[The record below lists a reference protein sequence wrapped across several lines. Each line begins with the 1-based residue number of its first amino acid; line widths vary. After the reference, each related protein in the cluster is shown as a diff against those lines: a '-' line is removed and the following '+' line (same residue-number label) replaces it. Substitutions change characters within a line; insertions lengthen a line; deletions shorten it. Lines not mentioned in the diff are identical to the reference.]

1 MWIHNETSMTRCIV
15 LISLALFLQICH
27 SRPLTRAICHTPL
40 YSTLLLPYFESQR
53 PPYFVQLYHISSNS
67 RPHTISI
74 QALCHLFAWIT
85 ARRADVITHIGQAS
99 RTGKCERKPK
109 LQSKQGLLKLP
120 LKDPQR
126 KSSILQDGFYKELI
140 IVFILH
146 HVEYM

>member
-99 RTGKCERKPK
+99 RTGKRERKPK

-126 KSSILQDGFYKELI
+126 KSSIWSQSMKHAFHCE
-140 IVFILH
+140 FNSH
-146 HVEYM
+146 SAFT